1 MLSNLHILYLLTF
14 FYTALLILP
23 STSLAPTI
31 IIRLSFL
38 FTVVLPVLFILYTVV
53 ATHAHASSTST
64 STPTKHSPAWIPGIH
79 GALANHNFCEA
90 DHVYSGYYVEFFNT
104 FSSLP
109 IIFYGGV
116 GPYYTRKYASKE
128 LRFACSFI
136 SIGAVGVG
144 SALFHGTM
152 LRFGQVL
159 DEVPML
165 CIIFAGIY
173 CFVEDAE
180 TSKYGV
186 WFPFVLVAACISLVA
201 GYLVF
206 YMYSLFLLAFSSGVV
221 LLLIRGVVVV
231 QRAPALSSFILK
243 ISALSIAIGFSCW
256 LADQH
261 LCAHVQFLNLHVGWH
276 IGTGFCGYMFTMF
289 LLTLRASAL
298 KKKAS
303 LVVCGWKGCG
313 WRLSE
318 ELEWSRSEQ
327 RPEFLLPYVEFQQQ
341 KL

>member
-1 MLSNLHILYLLTF
+1 MSKQHHSTVLLYYTYMLLMLSNLHILYLLTF

-64 STPTKHSPAWIPGIH
+64 STPTKHSPAWIPGVH

-243 ISALSIAIGFSCW
+243 ICFVNCNWIFMLACGSTFMCTCSIFKSSCRMAYW
-256 LADQH
+256 YRILW
-261 LCAHVQFLNLHVGWH
+261 LHVYH
-276 IGTGFCGYMFTMF
+276 VLVDSPCECFEKKSITGCVW
-289 LLTLRASAL
+289 LE
-298 KKKAS
+298 
-303 LVVCGWKGCG
+303 
-313 WRLSE
+313 RLWMAIE
-318 ELEWSRSEQ
+318 
-327 RPEFLLPYVEFQQQ
+327 
-341 KL
+341 